1 MYLLS
6 LSRLLR
12 TLLWQRCRC
21 QLRCSLLLQVRL
33 CVCSEPNASPRSPHM
48 PNCGDVLR
56 VQNVCM
62 FVIVWTCLGPVASGL
77 GANLCGLMAG
87 RRLGLVQKRT
97 EELVWGVRVAAGVPE
112 AYFRP
117 AVPRAAL
124 CLLITSAENCSRSLV
139 PRATV
144 ACRELLPVCDAES
157 CS

>member
-1 MYLLS
+1 M
-6 LSRLLR
+6 
-12 TLLWQRCRC
+12 
-21 QLRCSLLLQVRL
+21 
-33 CVCSEPNASPRSPHM
+33 
-48 PNCGDVLR
+48 
-56 VQNVCM
+56 
-62 FVIVWTCLGPVASGL
+62 
-77 GANLCGLMAG
+77 GANIGGLMAG
-87 RRLGLVQKRT
+87 ARLGLMQKRT

-157 CS
+157 CSRPDVQRATLAILLWAFQPPRAPPELCNK